1 MRRGIVGPI
10 FVAALGAFAVA
21 ASAAET
27 PVTIGN
33 TFVVVRTVVGTLDAE
48 GRKLALADDVYHNEI
63 IETEA
68 SSATEIVFLDQTKL
82 ALGPNSSLTLDRVVY
97 DPDPDKSA
105 FVATATKGVFRFV
118 TGNLPKKSY
127 TVHTPAAT
135 IGIRGTVFTLSV
147 LPTVLEDGS
156 AATVVEFTLEE
167 GAADIIGCAGEKISL
182 EQGGEQVT
190 LTKSDFGAC
199 SQRVN
204 NL

>member
-1 MRRGIVGPI
+1 MRCWISGPI
-10 FVAALGAFAVA
+10 FAAAFGAFAA
-21 ASAAET
+21 TASAAET
-27 PVTIGN
+27 PVSVGN
-33 TFVVVRTVVGTLDAE
+33 TQVVVRTVLGTLDAE

-63 IETEA
+63 IETES

-97 DPDPDKSA
+97 DPDPAKSA

-127 TVHTPAAT
+127 TIHTPAAT

-156 AATVVEFTLEE
+156 SATVVEFTLEE
-167 GAADIIGCAGEKISL
+167 GAADIVGCAGEQISL
-182 EQGGEQVT
+182 EQGGAQVT
-190 LTKSDFGAC
+190 LTKSDSGAC
-199 SQRVN
+199 SQQVN